1 MNTTVQL
8 ALTAEEIDQ
17 LLRLTQ
23 KGYERAGGDLSQTD
37 LIAYNRLLGKLR
49 LDRAEGLSAAPAPKR
64 KYTPRA
70 AKTPA
75 ATKTG
80 RKRGRPAKKVAA
92 ADKESAPTAE

>member
-8 ALTAEEIDQ
+8 TLTAEEIDQ

-23 KGYERAGGDLSQTD
+23 KGYEQAGGDLSQAD
-37 LIAYNRLLGKLR
+37 LIAYNRLLGKLH
-49 LDRAEGLSAAPAPKR
+49 LARAEGLSAEAAPKR
-64 KYTPRA
+64 KYTRRA

-92 ADKESAPTAE
+92 AAKESTPTAE